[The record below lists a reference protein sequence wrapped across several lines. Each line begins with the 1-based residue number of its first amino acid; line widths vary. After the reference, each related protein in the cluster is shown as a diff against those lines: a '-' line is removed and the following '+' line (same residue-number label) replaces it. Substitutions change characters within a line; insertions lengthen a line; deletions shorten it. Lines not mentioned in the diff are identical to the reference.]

1 MAALGNF
8 HLLIVP
14 GSSLVDPIIDDALLQ
29 FQAWEFARLIDVFGH
44 DQPVEIHDLRR
55 GTIESTLGEFRPSVW
70 LTPDIVIITG
80 VTRHQCLPY
89 LNEGRGVYC
98 PETSS
103 SEDDD
108 NDGNN
113 DDDDDDNEDND
124 DDYDDDYL
132 EDDCPE

>member
-14 GSSLVDPIIDDALLQ
+14 GSSLIDPIIDDALLQ
-29 FQAWEFARLIDVFGH
+29 FQAREFARLIDVFGH

-55 GTIESTLGEFRPSVW
+55 GTIKSTLGKFRPSVW
-70 LTPDIVIITG
+70 LSPDIVIITG

-89 LNEGRGVYC
+89 LNEGQGVYC

-103 SEDDD
+103 E
-108 NDGNN
+108 
-113 DDDDDDNEDND
+113 DDNEDND
-124 DDYDDDYL
+124 DHYDDDYL